1 MIISTVIIA
10 NDSLKRIE
18 KLSWHINDDNEIY
31 ILSNFTS
38 TYNRYCSE
46 SFFHDPCYH
55 YQEKRAFRLNFMF
68 LKIYLP

>member
-18 KLSWHINDDNEIY
+18 KLSWHANDDNVIY

-38 TYNRYCSE
+38 GI
-46 SFFHDPCYH
+46 
-55 YQEKRAFRLNFMF
+55 AL
-68 LKIYLP
+68 